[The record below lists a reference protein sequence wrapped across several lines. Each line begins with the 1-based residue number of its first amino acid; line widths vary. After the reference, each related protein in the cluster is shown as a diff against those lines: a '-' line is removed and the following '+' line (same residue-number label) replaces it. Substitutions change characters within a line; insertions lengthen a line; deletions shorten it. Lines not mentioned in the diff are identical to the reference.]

1 MAFVNEDGTTADSVN
16 VNVPSTG
23 QWFNYTKVNAQTNVE
38 IPTTVNRVVIYFHED
53 DAKKYTENIMNLS
66 FSEAA
71 ADPTLDAEGK
81 SILIG
86 GTTSGIT
93 MIKGDVKNGKNS
105 PAYNLSGQRVSSNY
119 KGIVVRNGKKY
130 IVR

>member
-1 MAFVNEDGTTADSVN
+1 
-16 VNVPSTG
+16 
-23 QWFNYTKVNAQTNVE
+23 
-38 IPTTVNRVVIYFHED
+38 
-53 DAKKYTENIMNLS
+53 MNLS
-66 FSEAA
+66 FSAAA